1 MDQQPDGAI
10 ADGAGA
16 ASDVERLRGEL
27 PGLAS
32 GLRTV
37 FEEIIRRATPEDEL
51 TVSEHA
57 DLHRV
62 VSPES
67 GSPFPGPWRTD
78 RVPYLREPMDCL
90 HPDHPARRV
99 TLKWSA
105 QLGKSEIGVN
115 WFCFIVD
122 RAPGP
127 MLTVLPTGDEAAK
140 YNRVKIQPTIDAS
153 PRIRH
158 RVRSENSRDE
168 AASTTAFKR
177 FSGGFNQIVTASSS
191 KGLQML
197 SVRWLVLDELSGY
210 PRDVDGRGS
219 PSSQARSRQKAFGDL
234 AKELAMSTPAMAGE
248 CEISDLY
255 DASDRRRF
263 YVPCPHCGD
272 FGLLNYETM
281 PPPSPATA
289 NRAAFIC
296 EGCGGVLEEAHRPP
310 MLADGRWIP
319 TWAPDD
325 AAPIPAVIPSAAI
338 ESYVIPPCQGRVA
351 ARQPGYAL
359 WSAYSPMELWT
370 DIWTRGQDARGDP
383 VKEKVFVQ
391 QDLGEAYEPKSDT
404 PDWEKLLA
412 VRKNWPRGAV
422 PWPAAIITGFI
433 DVQANRFEWGLWA
446 WGEGFQGW
454 LVDRGVI
461 GYDYNDDHAWA
472 AIDALTARRWP
483 TCGGRE
489 VDGLQW
495 GIDTGAFTQILYDRV
510 GRRHALHATKG
521 DNKPRAAPFKR
532 TRQDLRDEKG
542 RAISGRRLDVAFI
555 GTFDLKISVY
565 EGLRSLVAGPD
576 PAGAYR
582 PGTLHLPDWVGEDE
596 LRQMTAEVLI
606 DPRDY
611 EIGSNKR
618 RGSLVKTG
626 ERREWR
632 KRPHQPNEALDIVV
646 GSRAMAWGCGAG
658 ALAPGDWRRYAAL
671 TYGSEPEQPTLF
683 SAPILAGEDAA
694 SPGAL
699 AKPTGDAS
707 APPEDDFWARVKR
720 ANEEA
725 LQRPKSGAGWPGKQE
740 AIN

>member
-1 MDQQPDGAI
+1 MDAQPDR
-10 ADGAGA
+10 A
-16 ASDVERLRGEL
+16 ADVEWLRNEL
-27 PGLAS
+27 PSLAS

-37 FEEIIRRATPEDEL
+37 FDPIIRRATPETEL
-51 TVSEHA
+51 SVSEFA
-57 DLHRV
+57 DLFRV

-78 RVPYLREPMDCL
+78 RVPYVREPMDCL

-99 TLKWSA
+99 ALKFSA
-105 QLGKSEIGVN
+105 QTGKSEIGVN

-122 RAPGP
+122 QAPGP
-127 MLTVLPTGDEAAK
+127 MLTVLPTGDEAVK

-158 RVRSENSRDE
+158 RVRPENSRDE

-191 KGLQML
+191 KGLQMV
-197 SVRWLVLDELSGY
+197 SIRWLILDEVSGY
-210 PRDVDGRGS
+210 LRDVDGRGS

-234 AKELAMSTPAMAGE
+234 AKELAMSTPGMAGE

-272 FGLLNYETM
+272 FGLLKYEAM
-281 PPPSPATA
+281 LAPSPATS
-289 NRAAFIC
+289 NRAAFVC
-296 EGCGGVLEEAHRPP
+296 EGCGGVLEEAHRGP
-310 MLADGRWIP
+310 MVAGGRWVP
-319 TWAPDD
+319 TWVPDD
-325 AAPIPAVIPSAAI
+325 VEPVPAVILAGSI
-338 ESYVIPPCQGRVA
+338 ESYAILPCYGRVVS
-351 ARQPGYAL
+351 RQPGFAL
-359 WSAYSPMELWT
+359 WAAYSPMESWT
-370 DIWTRGQDARGDP
+370 DVWQRGQDARGEA

-391 QDLGEAYEPKSDT
+391 QDLGEPYEPKSDT
-404 PDWEKLLA
+404 PDWERLLA
-412 VRKNWPRGAV
+412 VRKSWPRGVV
-422 PWPAAIITGFI
+422 PWPASTLTGFI
-433 DVQANRFEWGLWA
+433 DVQGNRFEWGLWA

-454 LVDRGVI
+454 LIDRGVI
-461 GYDYNDDHAWA
+461 AHDYSDEKGWA

-483 TCGGRE
+483 TQSGRE
-489 VDGLQW
+489 IDVLQW
-495 GIDTGAFTQILYDRV
+495 GIDTGAFTQALYDRV
-510 GRRHALHATKG
+510 GMRHALHATKG

-542 RAISGRRLDVAFI
+542 RSIAGRRLNVGFI

-576 PAGAYR
+576 PGGAYR
-582 PGTLHLPDWVGEDE
+582 PGTLHLPDWIGEDE

-611 EIGSNKR
+611 EVTTSNKR

-632 KRPHQPNEALDIVV
+632 KKPHQPNEALDIVV
-646 GSRAMAWGCGAG
+646 GARAMAWGEGAG
-658 ALAPGDWRRYAAL
+658 SITVGRWRELAADAHGA
-671 TYGSEPEQPTLF
+671 EPAEPMLF
-683 SAPILAGEDAA
+683 SAPPLAEAKAA
-694 SPGAL
+694 SA
-699 AKPTGDAS
+699 AEAS
-707 APPEDDFWARVKR
+707 AEQIEQIQRAVEARGAARAWPPRRE
-720 ANEEA
+720 
-725 LQRPKSGAGWPGKQE
+725 LCQT
-740 AIN
+740 